1 MNDNIINQLKPSKKL
16 GQGSEGVV
24 ILTHDNKYCVKIY
37 SSNYLKSIMFFNIV
51 LYLQDCKLPK
61 TIYRSYLFTEK
72 KNSLNRYLD
81 DNNLPN
87 HFSYKNNNNLRLL
100 SDKYKMTKKLF
111 EVMKTYDISLK
122 DFIEKLKLKN
132 IDTQLKINILY
143 SLFQQGLITIYWL
156 YIKKSIIHH
165 DISNDNFFVKKTKKN
180 NLKININ
187 DTIYNIKLYGYYLV
201 ISDFGYANS
210 IELIKFD
217 KNPEKKILTVLS
229 QELNPLS
236 DIKDLISI
244 FKKAFLNYNIN
255 NIKINNYTLLST
267 NGDYDL
273 RNSYKTMIKYYISNN
288 KDLENHII
296 LFKDSL
302 TSYMNQYIFSK
313 F

>member
-1 MNDNIINQLKPSKKL
+1 MDLRHFIQKTNRKGLDFQTVVLFTKQIFLGLEYIHSLEIIHCDLKPDNILVSFSK
-16 GQGSEGVV
+16 
-24 ILTHDNKYCVKIY
+24 
-37 SSNYLKSIMFFNIV
+37 
-51 LYLQDCKLPK
+51 
-61 TIYRSYLFTEK
+61 
-72 KNSLNRYLD
+72 NR
-81 DNNLPN
+81 
-87 HFSYKNNNNLRLL
+87 
-100 SDKYKMTKKLF
+100 
-111 EVMKTYDISLK
+111 I
-122 DFIEKLKLKN
+122 
-132 IDTQLKINILY
+132 
-143 SLFQQGLITIYWL
+143 
-156 YIKKSIIHH
+156 
-165 DISNDNFFVKKTKKN
+165 
-180 NLKININ
+180 
-187 DTIYNIKLYGYYLV
+187 V

-244 FKKAFLNYNIN
+244 FKKEFLNYNIN

-273 RNSYKTMIKYYISNN
+273 RNSYKTMIKSYISNN

>member
-1 MNDNIINQLKPSKKL
+1 
-16 GQGSEGVV
+16 
-24 ILTHDNKYCVKIY
+24 
-37 SSNYLKSIMFFNIV
+37 
-51 LYLQDCKLPK
+51 
-61 TIYRSYLFTEK
+61 
-72 KNSLNRYLD
+72 
-81 DNNLPN
+81 
-87 HFSYKNNNNLRLL
+87 
-100 SDKYKMTKKLF
+100 MTKKLF

-165 DISNDNFFVKKTKKN
+165 DISNDNFFVQKTKKN

-273 RNSYKTMIKYYISNN
+273 RNSYKTMIKSYISNN

>member
-1 MNDNIINQLKPSKKL
+1 
-16 GQGSEGVV
+16 
-24 ILTHDNKYCVKIY
+24 
-37 SSNYLKSIMFFNIV
+37 MFFNIV

-61 TIYRSYLFTEK
+61 TIYKSYLFTEK

-165 DISNDNFFVKKTKKN
+165 DISNDNFFVQKTKKN

-273 RNSYKTMIKYYISNN
+273 RNSYKTMIKSYISNN